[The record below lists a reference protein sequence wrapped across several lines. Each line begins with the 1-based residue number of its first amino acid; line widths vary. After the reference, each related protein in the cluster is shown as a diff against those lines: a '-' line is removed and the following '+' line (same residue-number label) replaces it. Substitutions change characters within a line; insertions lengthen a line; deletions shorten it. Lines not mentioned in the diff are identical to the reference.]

1 MRNFITWIGAAMV
14 ALTLPQAAFADTK
27 PIESYLVGEMKG
39 LSIFHRDLDL
49 SDYKLV
55 TGVDDRQKVI
65 EKLETKHGK
74 AMLMVFWVR
83 ACLPCTKY
91 LKELDAVQ
99 QTLGDDTFEVV
110 AVDLEG
116 HSLAMTAQEL
126 DRLGLTSLAPYGDY
140 TPSIVQELE
149 ANPGFGFH
157 GREPKTLLVDTSGKV
172 RAYSNVMRDWLS
184 DDGKALI
191 DALKKGAL

>member
-1 MRNFITWIGAAMV
+1 MKNLFIWIATAMV
-14 ALTLPQAAFADTK
+14 ALTLPKAAFADTK
-27 PIESYLVGEMKG
+27 PIDAYLVGEMKG

-55 TGVDDRQKVI
+55 TGVDGDQKVI

-99 QTLGDDTFEVV
+99 AALGDDHFEVV
-110 AVDLEG
+110 AVDLEA
-116 HSLAMTAQEL
+116 HSLAMTAREL
-126 DRLGLTSLAPYGDY
+126 DRLGLTALAPYGDY
-140 TPSIVQELE
+140 TPSIVQELD

-157 GREPKTLLVDTSGKV
+157 GRQPKTLVVDSTGKV

>member
-1 MRNFITWIGAAMV
+1 MKRLITAVAAAIV
-14 ALTLPQAAFADTK
+14 VFSLSQAALADTK
-27 PIESYLVGEMKG
+27 PIEAYLVGEMKG

-49 SDYKLV
+49 SGYKLV
-55 TGVDDRQKVI
+55 TGVDDDQKVI

-99 QTLGDDTFEVV
+99 NELGDDHFEVI

-116 HSLAMTAQEL
+116 HSLAMTAREL
-126 DRLGLTSLAPYGDY
+126 ERLGLTSLAPYGDY
-140 TPSIVQELE
+140 TPSIVQELD

-157 GREPKTLLVDTSGKV
+157 GRQPKTLVVDQAGKV

-184 DDGKALI
+184 DDGRALI
-191 DALKKGAL
+191 DALKNEAF

>member
-1 MRNFITWIGAAMV
+1 MRQLFIWIAVTVLLAGFSVPSRGIDVPLKAYF
-14 ALTLPQAAFADTK
+14 T
-27 PIESYLVGEMKG
+27 GEMKG
-39 LSIFHRDLDL
+39 LNAFYRDLDL

-55 TGVDDRQKVI
+55 TGLDGSDKVI
-65 EKLETKHGK
+65 EKLNTKHGK
-74 AMLMVFWVR
+74 ALLVVFWMR

-99 QTLGDDTFEVV
+99 KALGDDRFEVI

-116 HSLAMTAQEL
+116 HSLAMTAREL
-126 DRLGLTSLAPYGDY
+126 ARLGLTSLAPYGDFH
-140 TPSIVQELE
+140 PSIVQELD
-149 ANPGFGFH
+149 ANPGFRFH
-157 GREPKTLLVDTSGKV
+157 GREPKTLLVDRSGKV

-191 DALKKGAL
+191 EALKDGKL